1 MSRVKPVGS
10 RPADP
15 PPPGDVPPAEPSRW
29 KQPFR
34 LTVGRWRLPKGGN
47 WFVYLLIGVAVFAV
61 AGYLVAALVLFPSPM
76 LANER
81 AVGLVIGLT
90 ERDAA
95 RELEKAGL
103 RDSVA
108 AREEYP
114 GAAAGTV
121 TWQDPP
127 PGVAVPRGSL
137 VTLIISTGEPR
148 VAVPDVRGYDNDI
161 AQQILA
167 AAGLRVDG
175 VDSVETKDAPTGMAG
190 STTPAA
196 GERLPIGRTV
206 TLHLAR

>member
-1 MSRVKPVGS
+1 MTRIKPVGS
-10 RPADP
+10 RSETPGPASEP
-15 PPPGDVPPAEPSRW
+15 PRQAPRW
-29 KQPFR
+29 KKPFQ
-34 LTVGRWRLPKGGN
+34 LTFGRWRLPQGMN
-47 WFVYLLIGVAVFAV
+47 WFVYLFIGVAVFAV
-61 AGYLVAALVLFPSPM
+61 AGYLVAALVFFPSPM
-76 LANER
+76 LSNER

-95 RELEKAGL
+95 REIGKSGL
-103 RDSVA
+103 RDSVS

-114 GAAAGTV
+114 GAPAGTV
-121 TWQDPP
+121 IWQDPP

-148 VAVPDVRGYDNDI
+148 IAVPDVRGYDNDI
-161 AQQILA
+161 ATQILG
-167 AAGLRVDG
+167 AAGLRVDA

-190 STTPAA
+190 GTTPAA